1 MQLRV
6 LFSIVNIGIF
16 LVLFALE
23 FVIPKYA
30 TILFY
35 ALLGWFVASFLLLRL
50 PVMSRRIGGGPT
62 PSSTPAPN
70 PAGAPLPSF
79 GTSSPAGV
87 DASEIGFCPHCG
99 THVPPGTLVCPSCGR
114 STRIG

>member
-16 LVLFALE
+16 LLLFALE
-23 FVIPKYA
+23 FTLPRYA
-30 TILFY
+30 NLIFYILL
-35 ALLGWFVASFLLLRL
+35 AWFVGSFLLLRA
-50 PVMSRRIGGGPT
+50 PFMSRRVGGPT
-62 PSSTPAPN
+62 PSAAPASS
-70 PAGAPLPSF
+70 AATGTPLPSS
-79 GTSSPAGV
+79 GLGRPPVV

-99 THVPPGTLVCPSCGR
+99 TNVSPGTLVCPSCGR